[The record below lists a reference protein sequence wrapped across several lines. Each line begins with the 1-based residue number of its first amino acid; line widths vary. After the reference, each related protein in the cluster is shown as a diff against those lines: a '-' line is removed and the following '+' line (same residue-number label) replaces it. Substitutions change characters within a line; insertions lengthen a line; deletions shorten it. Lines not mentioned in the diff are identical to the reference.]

1 MAEEKPGVPAGPGG
15 EPLFRYPLDYPVKAM
30 GLAAPDLADHVRA
43 LVAAAAPGATLGE
56 ALVRPSS
63 GGKYASVTVVARL
76 ESEAQRQAIHAA
88 LHADPRVLY
97 QL

>member
-1 MAEEKPGVPAGPGG
+1 MVEGKPDVPRGPGG

-30 GLAAPDLADHVRA
+30 GLAATDLAGPVRA
-43 LVAAAAPGATLGE
+43 LVAAAVPGATPGE
-56 ALVRPSS
+56 AVVRASS
-63 GGKYASVTVVARL
+63 GGKYASVTVVVRL

-88 LHADPRVLY
+88 LQADPRVLY